1 MFLLCLINFSFGEI
15 DAQENKEAPFPTI
28 YNLKKKKSQDPS
40 SENSEQNL
48 AQEYNSAP
56 NRSGYSGAAY
66 FKTILFPGWG
76 QASEGHNWKGY
87 AFPLITLGVLAN
99 VGVKYSDFKKADSEY
114 KDLFGG
120 DGTLFLLLNLEPL
133 NTLNLIQTTQRGE
146 ALERSAE
153 NLAQAS
159 QIYGAWMAICLL
171 DMMIFKPT
179 AVASLN
185 YERPGIALGRT
196 EKGNIQ
202 LDMEPKRVQTAL
214 GNQEWENS
222 GKIFWQNSF

>member
-1 MFLLCLINFSFGEI
+1 MNVSVTEI
-15 DAQENKEAPFPTI
+15 YAQENKEAPFPTI

-40 SENSEQNL
+40 SENSEQTL
-48 AQEYNSAP
+48 AQEYSSSP
-56 NRSGYSGAAY
+56 NRSGYSAGAY
-66 FKTILFPGWG
+66 FKTILYPGWG
-76 QASEGHNWKGY
+76 QASEGQRWKGI

-99 VGVKYSDFKKADSEY
+99 VGIKYSEFQKAESDY

-133 NTLNLIQTTQRGE
+133 NTLNLIQTTNRGE

-153 NLAQAS
+153 NLAQAG

-171 DMMIFKPT
+171 DMMIFKPGS
-179 AVASLN
+179 VASIQP
-185 YERPGIALGRT
+185 EKPVFALGRT
-196 EKGNIQ
+196 ERGNFQVDI
-202 LDMEPKRVQTAL
+202 EPKRVQTAL

-222 GKIFWQNSF
+222 GKVYWQNSF